1 MVDESSGCLETCS
14 MRIADSR
21 THVNMNKFGDSD
33 EPEFRKIQ
41 AAIKRMVDPKSL
53 NTCE

>member
-1 MVDESSGCLETCS
+1 MVDENSGCLKDCD

-33 EPEFRKIQ
+33 KLEFKKIQ
-41 AAIKRMVDPKSL
+41 EAIEGMVNPKSL
-53 NTCE
+53 NT